1 VANGYEI
8 GVRAFEKGDFK
19 TALKI
24 WRPLAEKGD
33 VQAQGG
39 LGLLYLYGN
48 GVKQDYAE
56 AAKWLLKAAEQGN
69 SGAQLSL
76 AMQYASGLG
85 VEQNFIEGYKWFTI
99 LESNEAGMGDMERPM
114 ITEARELLNNQ
125 MTSEQIEEAK
135 EIAKIWMRQKRRE
148 FVAGSLEGLF
158 NTFEK
163 IPGLPQN
170 AAQFFTLYQQMEP
183 LLKEIRPT
191 GEEIKG
197 NAQQRLL
204 AASKLFALYAHT
216 SACLAGS
223 VLVLGL
229 FGHIIE
235 FIWDEL
241 TKEQRES
248 LGVFVETLNLDPEI
262 QDSSKRLEVF
272 IRNAQERKQEVL
284 QLIRQSG
291 QAR

>member
-1 VANGYEI
+1 MANSYEV
-8 GVRAFEKGDFK
+8 GVRSFERGDFR
-19 TALKI
+19 AAFNI
-24 WRPLAEKGD
+24 WRPLAEQGD

-69 SGAQLSL
+69 PGAQLSL
-76 AMQYASGLG
+76 AMLYASGLG
-85 VEQNFIEGYKWFTI
+85 VQQNLIEGYKWLTI
-99 LESNEAGMGDMERPM
+99 LESNEAGMGDMEQPM
-114 ITEARELLNNQ
+114 ISDARELLNNQ
-125 MTSEQIEEAK
+125 MASEQIEEAK
-135 EIAKIWMRQKRRE
+135 EIAKVWIRQKRRE
-148 FVAGSLEGLF
+148 FVAGSLEELF
-158 NTFEK
+158 KTFEK
-163 IPGLPQN
+163 IPGLPQT

-183 LLKEIRPT
+183 LLREIRPT

-204 AASKLFALYAHT
+204 AASKLFALFAHT

-223 VLVLGL
+223 VLVLRL

-235 FIWDEL
+235 FVWDEL

-248 LGVFVETLNLDPEI
+248 LGTFVETLSLDPEI
-262 QDSSKRLEVF
+262 QDSSKQLETC
-272 IRNAQERKQEVL
+272 IKNAEERKQEVL
-284 QLIRQSG
+284 QLIKSG
-291 QAR
+291 QTR